1 MKLNSFQT
9 KFEICKAHAMGITV
23 ISNYIYP
30 EGKTTQERH
39 VSFDFQDFKFDGFK
53 SGAYSSKIRHF
64 YT

>member
-1 MKLNSFQT
+1 
-9 KFEICKAHAMGITV
+9 MGITV

-64 YT
+64 YI